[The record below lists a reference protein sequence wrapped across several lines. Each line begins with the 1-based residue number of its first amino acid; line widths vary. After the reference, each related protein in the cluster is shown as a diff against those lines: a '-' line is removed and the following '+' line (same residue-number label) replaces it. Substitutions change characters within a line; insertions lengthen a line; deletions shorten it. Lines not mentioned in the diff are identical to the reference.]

1 MWQPLIR
8 LLWNSFVK
16 IFLINLTKYRK
27 ILKQIS
33 TAVKYWLTA
42 FITFRAFTVTYT
54 QAEHRIGTKI
64 RRMKI
69 RHNKIRNQNT
79 TSITL
84 LSVCYQVLFHYLLL
98 LLFQFCL
105 HFSAALASKPI
116 GSVHCLYM
124 VFP

>member
-8 LLWNSFVK
+8 FLWNSFVK

-27 ILKQIS
+27 ILKQIL
-33 TAVKYWLTA
+33 TAVTYWLSA
-42 FITFRAFTVTYT
+42 FITFRAFTVTYI

-105 HFSAALASKPI
+105 HCSAALASKQI